1 MSSGARRCP
10 RPPYRERREGG
21 PRKAHTSRWMFGHR
35 LAVHCRTCQT
45 GRMRLADAE
54 AVLQECKNRAES
66 LLTID
71 DFSNRLLCFGM
82 NVLPDKD
89 LGDRFSSEN

>member
-1 MSSGARRCP
+1 
-10 RPPYRERREGG
+10 
-21 PRKAHTSRWMFGHR
+21 
-35 LAVHCRTCQT
+35 
-45 GRMRLADAE
+45 MRLADAE
-54 AVLQECKNRAES
+54 AILQECKNRAEP

-89 LGDRFSSEN
+89 LGDRFSSKGSSPSGTNVLCRSKHFGAGISAEAPALSGYPIRENR